1 MATRESLNKFK
12 KDSIKRLAE
21 ELGVAFQKK
30 TKEEIINSILN
41 LNAPLYFEGSP
52 LDTPHFTE
60 VEYIPLDA
68 TILPDLP
75 FSAIVRFMI
84 DRQIQGRAVQNFR
97 GLDRASKHFEA
108 GDVKD
113 IQMAKVILSS

>member
-1 MATRESLNKFK
+1 MATRESLNKLK

-52 LDTPHFTE
+52 LDT
-60 VEYIPLDA
+60 
-68 TILPDLP
+68 
-75 FSAIVRFMI
+75 
-84 DRQIQGRAVQNFR
+84 
-97 GLDRASKHFEA
+97 
-108 GDVKD
+108 
-113 IQMAKVILSS
+113 